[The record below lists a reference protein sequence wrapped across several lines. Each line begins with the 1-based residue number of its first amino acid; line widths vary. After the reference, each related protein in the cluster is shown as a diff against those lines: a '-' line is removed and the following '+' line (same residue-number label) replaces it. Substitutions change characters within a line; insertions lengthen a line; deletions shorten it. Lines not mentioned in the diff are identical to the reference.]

1 MRNLLLILLF
11 SAISFASFAQKDVD
25 FASDPSF
32 MDRVYFG
39 GGLGFSSDNYATFIS
54 VSPIVGYMI
63 TQNLSAGVGI
73 QYQYIRYKFLDV
85 SGNTYGGNI
94 FTRYNINQF
103 FLQTEY
109 SQINIEVS
117 PDNDLKNR
125 RTFDRL
131 LFGGGITQPLGRKAR
146 LNVVGMYDI
155 IYNVNSP
162 FASPWVLRVYIS
174 G

>member
-1 MRNLLLILLF
+1 MRILLLVSIF
-11 SAISFASFAQKDVD
+11 SAISYTSFAQKDVD
-25 FASDPSF
+25 FDSDPSF

-39 GGLGFSSDNYATFIS
+39 GGVGFSSDNYATFVS

-73 QYQYIRYKFLDV
+73 QYQYIKYKFLDV

-103 FLQTEY
+103 FIQSEY
-109 SQINIEVS
+109 NTTNIEVS
-117 PDNDLKNR
+117 PADDFKNR
-125 RTFDRL
+125 RTFERL
-131 LFGGGITQPLGRKAR
+131 LFGGGITQPLGRKFR
-146 LNVVGMYDI
+146 INVVGMYDV

-162 FASPWVLRVYIS
+162 FASPWVFRVYIS